1 MSTIRNANIAT
12 IVAQYTHEYRT
23 PYRPK
28 IAFLSTRLLM
38 KRLSASRPSRSTAV
52 RSCQQ
57 VGPRWTR
64 RSWAVSG
71 PYRARY
77 ARTTGLWSTSSYD
90 GYGRRRT
97 RNPLQTAVLIT
108 GSGVRVS
115 PSALRTSPAFT
126 ALAGPDEAQHRHL
139 RESVPEPHGR
149 GPAGA
154 PRAYGAAAPPS
165 FGA

>member
-57 VGPRWTR
+57 LGPRGTG

-97 RNPLQTAVLIT
+97 RNPLQTGRPNYGVG
-108 GSGVRVS
+108 GSSLPVGSPDKPRV
-115 PSALRTSPAFT
+115 
-126 ALAGPDEAQHRHL
+126 Q
-139 RESVPEPHGR
+139 
-149 GPAGA
+149 GA
-154 PRAYGAAAPPS
+154 CWSG
-165 FGA
+165 